1 MGGKTGRRAQAG
13 GRARGLGDAGCALA
27 FFMAVC
33 LSSAGTARA
42 AGVVLGLVALS
53 GVLFHYGRVRG
64 RIRGPVLALA
74 LVVVVD
80 GLSCFWAV
88 SGKFAL
94 YEYLKVFAAFCVTVA
109 VLAFTEGEG
118 AGRRVCA
125 MVEGCAALAGL
136 VSIDLISTRWVSGAV
151 LGVLGWFTPD
161 YAQLQAVEEGVR
173 ITSMFMSPNVFA
185 GCMGLGV
192 LLSLGLA
199 VTEEG
204 RWPRAAHTACLAVNA
219 LSFVLAFSMGACAMI
234 VPAFVVLAAL
244 TGRGKRTGLVV
255 LMGETLAVTAA
266 CAFPISTTSMT
277 AWEGP
282 RAIPLACAALGA
294 LALCALDMLAGQRL
308 AGKLAGHGKGVAA
321 LAGVLAAA
329 AAACLAAALTVTGG
343 VELGAGEALRR
354 SAYPGPGTYTVTWE
368 GAGAAEV
375 DVAIESQD
383 RGEAMMH
390 TSTRLYRGPL
400 SQAAFTVPE
409 GSLVVWFRFTAPEGG
424 AELERVG
431 YAGEGGAG
439 EVPLGYRLLP
449 GFIANRLQGLRANQ
463 NAIQRFVFFE
473 DGLKLF
479 RRSPV
484 YGLGLGAFE
493 NGVRSVQSFRYDT
506 KYAHNHYIQTLA
518 ETGVVGLALFL
529 GLLGVSAA
537 WVWRGRRE
545 PLAPALGGALAF
557 MAGHALVEFTFSIYC
572 YLPMA
577 FAVFGAIG
585 LCCGVPVPR
594 AAREEKKWV
603 KNGAVLGVC
612 AWVAVFCVLLGCNI
626 AAQNLVEREASLDNL
641 ERAAGL
647 DPFEKADHMLSYV
660 AQVTGA
666 EVDGT
671 VREKAD
677 GYAARLEGIESNII
691 PYYLAAYYLDGGR
704 VEEGLEQARR
714 YVTYVAANKETWE
727 RTFALLEE
735 YEQGTREYRNGV
747 LEVAGLLE
755 EWNRANMGRI
765 ELDAGTQAFIAR
777 VRGEDGVE

>member
-1 MGGKTGRRAQAG
+1 MTDLLLFFWMYSFGGYLLERAFAALTRAERRERRCLALLPLCPVY
-13 GRARGLGDAGCALA
+13 GLGMLA
-27 FFMAVC
+27 
-33 LSSAGTARA
+33 
-42 AGVVLGLVALS
+42 
-53 GVLFHYGRVRG
+53 
-64 RIRGPVLALA
+64 VLALPEMEWQL
-74 LVVVVD
+74 LVIWGGAAATAVEFAYHWAGERFLGVR
-80 GLSCFWAV
+80 FWDYSQV
-88 SGKFAL
+88 PGNL
-94 YEYLKVFAAFCVTVA
+94 
-109 VLAFTEGEG
+109 
-118 AGRRVCA
+118 AGRVCLPFS
-125 MVEGCAALAGL
+125 LA
-136 VSIDLISTRWVSGAV
+136 W
-151 LGVLGWFTPD
+151 GVL
-161 YAQLQAVEEGVR
+161 V
-173 ITSMFMSPNVFA
+173 
-185 GCMGLGV
+185 
-192 LLSLGLA
+192 
-199 VTEEG
+199 
-204 RWPRAAHTACLAVNA
+204 
-219 LSFVLAFSMGACAMI
+219 
-234 VPAFVVLAAL
+234 
-244 TGRGKRTGLVV
+244 
-255 LMGETLAVTAA
+255 
-266 CAFPISTTSMT
+266 
-277 AWEGP
+277 
-282 RAIPLACAALGA
+282 
-294 LALCALDMLAGQRL
+294 
-308 AGKLAGHGKGVAA
+308 
-321 LAGVLAAA
+321 
-329 AAACLAAALTVTGG
+329 AAACTLTGG
-343 VELGAGEALRR
+343 VELVAGEGLRR
-354 SAYPGPGTYTVTWE
+354 SIYPAAGTYRLTWE
-368 GAGAAEV
+368 GEGEV
-375 DVAIESQD
+375 QVVIESQN
-383 RGEAMMH
+383 REQAMMH

-424 AELERVG
+424 AVLERVG
-431 YAGEGGAG
+431 YAGDGGAG

-677 GYAARLEGIESNII
+677 GYAARLERIESNII
-691 PYYLAAYYLDGGR
+691 PYYLAAYYLDTGR
-704 VEEGLEQARR
+704 VEQGLEQAQR
-714 YVTYVAANKETWE
+714 YVRYVAASGETWE
-727 RTFALLEE
+727 RTFRLLEE
-735 YEQGTREYRNGV
+735 YEQDTAQYRAGV
-747 LEVAGLLE
+747 AEIAALLE
-755 EWNRANMGRI
+755 EWNGRNLGRI
-765 ELDAGTQAFIAR
+765 ELDGQAQAF
-777 VRGEDGVE
+777 VERMAG

>member
-1 MGGKTGRRAQAG
+1 M
-13 GRARGLGDAGCALA
+13 
-27 FFMAVC
+27 
-33 LSSAGTARA
+33 
-42 AGVVLGLVALS
+42 
-53 GVLFHYGRVRG
+53 
-64 RIRGPVLALA
+64 
-74 LVVVVD
+74 
-80 GLSCFWAV
+80 
-88 SGKFAL
+88 
-94 YEYLKVFAAFCVTVA
+94 
-109 VLAFTEGEG
+109 
-118 AGRRVCA
+118 
-125 MVEGCAALAGL
+125 
-136 VSIDLISTRWVSGAV
+136 
-151 LGVLGWFTPD
+151 
-161 YAQLQAVEEGVR
+161 
-173 ITSMFMSPNVFA
+173 
-185 GCMGLGV
+185 
-192 LLSLGLA
+192 
-199 VTEEG
+199 
-204 RWPRAAHTACLAVNA
+204 
-219 LSFVLAFSMGACAMI
+219 
-234 VPAFVVLAAL
+234 
-244 TGRGKRTGLVV
+244 
-255 LMGETLAVTAA
+255 
-266 CAFPISTTSMT
+266 
-277 AWEGP
+277 
-282 RAIPLACAALGA
+282 
-294 LALCALDMLAGQRL
+294 
-308 AGKLAGHGKGVAA
+308 
-321 LAGVLAAA
+321 
-329 AAACLAAALTVTGG
+329 
-343 VELGAGEALRR
+343 
-354 SAYPGPGTYTVTWE
+354 
-368 GAGAAEV
+368 
-375 DVAIESQD
+375 
-383 RGEAMMH
+383 
-390 TSTRLYRGPL
+390 
-400 SQAAFTVPE
+400 
-409 GSLVVWFRFTAPEGG
+409 
-424 AELERVG
+424 
-431 YAGEGGAG
+431 
-439 EVPLGYRLLP
+439 
-449 GFIANRLQGLRANQ
+449 
-463 NAIQRFVFFE
+463 
-473 DGLKLF
+473 LF
-479 RRSPV
+479 RS
-484 YGLGLGAFE
+484 
-493 NGVRSVQSFRYDT
+493 
-506 KYAHNHYIQTLA
+506 
-518 ETGVVGLALFL
+518 GVVGLALFL

-537 WVWRGRRE
+537 WVWRGRGE

-704 VEEGLEQARR
+704 GEEGLEQARR